1 MAFAWFVGIVYNTI
15 MVFATSAVVDGVCRG
30 YAANVTYWDRV
41 AFTIWYLMSFYVIIL
56 VIFIFCYWRILVAV
70 RRQASVM
77 ASYGGISAT
86 AQAQSHQIQSNV
98 IKTMILVSG
107 FYALTWLP
115 ANLYYLEITV
125 TPHFFDSRYY
135 VTMFIA
141 FCYTSTNP
149 FIYAT
154 KFDPVRKVLLD
165 MIPCKKTSV
174 QPAEGSGAAGL
185 QLTARAGRQRVGN

>member
-1 MAFAWFVGIVYNTI
+1 MVMPYN
-15 MVFATSAVVDGVCRG
+15 
-30 YAANVTYWDRV
+30 YETYWDRV
-41 AFTIWYLMSFYVIIL
+41 AFSIWYLMSFYVIIL
-56 VIFIFCYWRILVAV
+56 GIFIFCYWRILVAV

-77 ASYGGISAT
+77 ASYEGRSAT
-86 AQAQSHQIQSNV
+86 AQAQSNQIQSNV

-125 TPHFFDSRYY
+125 RSDPNFIDSRYH

-141 FCYTSTNP
+141 FCYTNANP

-154 KFDPVRKVLLD
+154 KFNPVRKVLLD

-174 QPAEGSGAAGL
+174 QPAEGPGTAGL
-185 QLTARAGRQRVGN
+185 QLTARAGRQRTATDARHA